1 VAAFPLILMATFIRI
16 IASYFILYNIPRFFT
31 GVFPKYNI
39 EYSILKAALPFFTI
53 VSVVGGG
60 VLGDYYDS
68 EKGGRR
74 YRMRGYISAI
84 GTIITIP
91 TLYVCF
97 FLQYSFWAS
106 AGSLIIGQ
114 LFGQQFFSLSISM
127 VNNMLPSHLQGT
139 GTAIYLF
146 TLNASLTVS
155 QLALS
160 AATKDI
166 DDNSKYGEILG
177 WFSLFSFVGSLP
189 FYIYGGIKYEEKMR
203 DITKKPYQT
212 N

>member
-1 VAAFPLILMATFIRI
+1 MATFIRI

-31 GVFPKYNI
+31 GVFPQYDR

-53 VSVVGGG
+53 GSVVGGG

-127 VNNMLPSHLQGT
+127 VNNMLPSHLQGI

-146 TLNASLTVS
+146 TLNASLTIS
-155 QLALS
+155 
-160 AATKDI
+160 
-166 DDNSKYGEILG
+166 
-177 WFSLFSFVGSLP
+177 
-189 FYIYGGIKYEEKMR
+189 
-203 DITKKPYQT
+203 
-212 N
+212 